1 MGEPCF
7 TDCDVR
13 FTLEMQGMPKTP
25 LWCKILCVSVW
36 WPVIQQSESI
46 KLSGEECQIG
56 VWPLANPVTDTHKV
70 EWGKQPAAGSNVRM
84 LQWGNCQS
92 VVQQAGIW
100 LYWSFLQKMLVLMTK
115 SDSSTFSS
123 RLFVSQCNDQFQSR
137 SWGQPGLEMNLTGH
151 DPTLWYHCGV
161 MIQCNAGWHQLHK
174 STSSYLL
181 RSSKASG
188 LWSLPFMFLSGGW
201 SIKSSLAV
209 RFPEEWTVKGLR
221 RAV

>member
-1 MGEPCF
+1 MQDSVCLSLVAGYPAKRKYKAVRGRMPNRGLASGKSCHRHSQGRMGQAARSWFKCQ
-7 TDCDVR
+7 DAAMGK
-13 FTLEMQGMPKTP
+13 LPK
-25 LWCKILCVSVW
+25 C
-36 WPVIQQSESI
+36 
-46 KLSGEECQIG
+46 
-56 VWPLANPVTDTHKV
+56 
-70 EWGKQPAAGSNVRM
+70 GSTGWN
-84 LQWGNCQS
+84 
-92 VVQQAGIW
+92 AGIW

-201 SIKSSLAV
+201 SITTSLA
-209 RFPEEWTVKGLR
+209 FLR
-221 RAV
+221 NEQQRDWGGRAV